1 MKAGDRSVVET
12 IAAVATA
19 PGRGA
24 VGILRLSGPQA
35 LQIAEHIA
43 GSLAPPRQSALREFR
58 DHSGAL
64 IDKGLLICFPAPHS
78 YTGEDVVEL
87 QGHGGPVV
95 MDLLLQ
101 AACARGARPARA
113 GEYSE
118 RAFLNDRLD
127 LAQAEAVADLIDASS
142 RAAVIAANRSLEGEF
157 SRRCAHLADA
167 MMELR
172 VFVEGALDFSDED
185 VDWLS
190 DTQLQTRLQ
199 QTQQDL
205 EDLLTAAAQ
214 GRRLRDGLVLVIA
227 GQPNVGKSTLLNRL
241 AGIDAAIVSDIP
253 GTTRDAL
260 RENLVINGLPL
271 TVIDTAGLRDTTDS
285 IEAEGIRRAWRALEK
300 AELALYVVDDRAGF
314 SAQDRELIARLPAH
328 VQVLLIFNKCDLSGT
343 LPRRFEH
350 AGYSAIC
357 LSAAEDQGI
366 HLLRDAI
373 CEVAGFGPVSDG
385 VFSARTRHIEALRQA
400 QSLLQAARTHLN
412 HARAAELAAEDL
424 RRAHAAL
431 GEITGRVTTEDLLGA
446 VFSKFCIG
454 K

>member
-1 MKAGDRSVVET
+1 MSLCDRSVVET

-24 VGILRLSGPQA
+24 VGILRLSGPKA

-58 DHSGAL
+58 DPSGAL
-64 IDKGLLICFPAPHS
+64 LDQGLLICFPAPHS

-87 QGHGGPVV
+87 QAHGGQVV

-101 AACARGARPARA
+101 AACALGARPARA
-113 GEYSE
+113 GEFSE

-127 LAQAEAVADLIDASS
+127 LAQAEAVADLIEASS
-142 RAAVIAANRSLEGEF
+142 RAAVLAATRSLEGEF

-167 MMELR
+167 MMDLR

-185 VDWLS
+185 IDWLS
-190 DTQLQTRLQ
+190 DSQLQTRLQ
-199 QTQQDL
+199 HAQQDL
-205 EDLLTAAAQ
+205 DSLLAAAAQ
-214 GRRLRDGLVLVIA
+214 GRRLRDGLVLAIA

-241 AGIDAAIVSDIP
+241 AGADAAIVSDIP
-253 GTTRDAL
+253 GTTRDVL
-260 RENLVINGLPL
+260 RENLIINGLPL
-271 TVIDTAGLRDTTDS
+271 TVIDTAGLRDTTDT
-285 IEAEGIRRAWRALEK
+285 IEAEGIRRAWRAMEK
-300 AELALYVVDDRAGF
+300 AELALFVIDDRIGF
-314 SAQDRELIARLPAH
+314 SPKDRELIARLPAD
-328 VQVLLIFNKCDLSGT
+328 VQMLLIFNKCDLSGAS
-343 LPRRFEH
+343 PRRFEH
-350 AGYSAIC
+350 EGHSAIC
-357 LSAAEDQGI
+357 LSAAEDLGMD
-366 HLLRDAI
+366 LLRAAI
-373 CEVAGFGPVSDG
+373 CELAGYSPAAEG

-400 QSLLQAARTHLN
+400 QAFLLTARTHLN
-412 HARAAELAAEDL
+412 HGSAAELAAEDL